1 MKKNISGRFG
11 LVSATDYRDGVVL
24 IGFLGN
30 VWPHDLT
37 QSQIEWLK
45 GLYQMPNST
54 HEIFSVW
61 PDGIEP
67 LYPAAKKNFKNG
79 FILLKC
85 SKTGKEEE

>member
-1 MKKNISGRFG
+1 MGKSINGRFG

-45 GLYQMPNST
+45 GMYQMSGST
-54 HEIFSVW
+54 HKIFNEW

-67 LYPAAKKNFKNG
+67 LYPAAKKNFRNG
-79 FILLKC
+79 FILFQK
-85 SKTGKEEE
+85 GE

>member
-1 MKKNISGRFG
+1 MERSINGRFG
-11 LVSATDYRDGVVL
+11 LVSAPDCRDGVVL

-37 QSQIEWLK
+37 QAQIEWLK

-79 FILLKC
+79 FILFRK
-85 SKTGKEEE
+85 GK